1 MVVDPDD
8 HREDV
13 VRRLIARG
21 VSPTTLRALLPTW
34 DGMIARVAGLA
45 DAAAGATGP
54 GPTGNDATSAADDE
68 PDTTN

>member
-13 VRRLIARG
+13 VRRLLARG

-34 DGMIARVAGLA
+34 DGMIARVTGHA
-45 DAAAGATGP
+45 DAATGASGP
-54 GPTGNDATSAADDE
+54 GPTGGDATSAAGAE
-68 PDTTN
+68 PDTTT

>member
-13 VRRLIARG
+13 VRRLLARG

-34 DGMIARVAGLA
+34 DGMIASVAGHA
-45 DAAAGATGP
+45 DAAAGATVH
-54 GPTGNDATSAADDE
+54 GPTGTETTSAADAE
-68 PDTTN
+68 PDTTA